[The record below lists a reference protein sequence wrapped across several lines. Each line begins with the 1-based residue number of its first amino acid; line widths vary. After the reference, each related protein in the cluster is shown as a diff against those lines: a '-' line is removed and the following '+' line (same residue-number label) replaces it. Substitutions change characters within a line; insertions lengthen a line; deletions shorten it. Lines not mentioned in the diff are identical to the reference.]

1 VLTASL
7 AHGIPD
13 MYTVTFSAGEAIRKM
28 FIKLSNNIH
37 TCVLTFVV
45 TQSIATDIQNSS
57 RKLVNY
63 FGEFILT

>member
-1 VLTASL
+1 MPTATL

-13 MYTVTFSAGEAIRKM
+13 MYTVTFSSGGVIRKV

-45 TQSIATDIQNSS
+45 TQYVATDIESS
-57 RKLVNY
+57 S
-63 FGEFILT
+63 